1 MHMWFDAQL
10 DQKNLDGLY
19 DISQRLSKKIR
30 KKILQTTDTKNT
42 QNKKKKNY
50 EHLLD
55 SEQVIECNFSLL

>member
-10 DQKNLDGLY
+10 DQKILDGLY
-19 DISQRLSKKIR
+19 ITETIQEDQ
-30 KKILQTTDTKNT
+30 
-42 QNKKKKNY
+42 KKKYYRRQTQKTQKTKQKEKNY

>member
-42 QNKKKKNY
+42 KNKTKRKK
-50 EHLLD
+50 LRTL
-55 SEQVIECNFSLL
+55 IRF